1 MACGAAVLL
10 LRLIRFSPGN
20 GDGGGWLIVLSLLLA
35 IHLVI
40 IDRTRTQ

>member
-20 GDGGGWLIVLSLLLA
+20 GDGGGLIVLSLLLA